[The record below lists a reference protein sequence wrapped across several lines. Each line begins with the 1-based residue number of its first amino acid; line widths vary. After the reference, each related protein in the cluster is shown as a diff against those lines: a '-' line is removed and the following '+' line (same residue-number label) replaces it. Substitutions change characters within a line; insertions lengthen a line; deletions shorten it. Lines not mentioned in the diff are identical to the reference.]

1 MLVED
6 TMEHNHE
13 TKKWISSNSHNP
25 RSSQKN
31 NNWKLLQINQIPRHL
46 RFNKYVL
53 SHYRPETN
61 WIGCVKSLFYLHN
74 ETVNIL
80 THGKPFIEKC
90 PRQQVQICIFVQNWW
105 GHPVVSSLQWQ
116 MQNVNIQP
124 KKKGNVGWQIS
135 LTHVR
140 KPVSSLGLSAFS
152 LLAEENTS
160 GLLSLHVLRLLL
172 RKAF

>member
-1 MLVED
+1 MRPKNGSVATVTIPD
-6 TMEHNHE
+6 QAKRIITGSCSKS
-13 TKKWISSNSHNP
+13 TKSPVTWDLTSMSWVTTGRRPIGLAVSNPYFICTTKRSTFSLMVSHSFGNF
-25 RSSQKN
+25 
-31 NNWKLLQINQIPRHL
+31 L
-46 RFNKYVL
+46 
-53 SHYRPETN
+53 
-61 WIGCVKSLFYLHN
+61 
-74 ETVNIL
+74 
-80 THGKPFIEKC
+80 
-90 PRQQVQICIFVQNWW
+90 QICIFVPNSW
-105 GHPVVSSLQWQ
+105 GHPVESSLQWQ

-124 KKKGNVGWQIS
+124 KKGNVGWQIS